1 MNYKNQLVL
10 TGEINDVG
18 APIMVNVDK
27 SFRTGLELQAGVKI
41 TPKIQWN
48 GNTTFSINKVKDFT
62 EYIDNWDTWGQET
75 YELGTTDLAFS
86 PNFVGNSRFVFSPV
100 NNLELSLTSSFVGKQ
115 FIDNT
120 SDNDR
125 MLDSYF
131 VNNLT
136 ADYTFST
143 RLFEEI
149 TFRLMVNNLFNEVY
163 ESNAWVYSYIY
174 EGERYKM
181 DGYFPQAGTN
191 FMFGVDFRF

>member
-1 MNYKNQLVL
+1 M
-10 TGEINDVG
+10 
-18 APIMVNVDK
+18 
-27 SFRTGLELQAGVKI
+27 
-41 TPKIQWN
+41 
-48 GNTTFSINKVKDFT
+48 KDFT

-143 RLFEEI
+143 KLFKEI
-149 TFRLMVNNLFNEVY
+149 TLRLMVNNLFNEVY

-181 DGYFPQAGTN
+181 DGYFPQAGIN
-191 FMFGVDFRF
+191 YMFGIDFRF